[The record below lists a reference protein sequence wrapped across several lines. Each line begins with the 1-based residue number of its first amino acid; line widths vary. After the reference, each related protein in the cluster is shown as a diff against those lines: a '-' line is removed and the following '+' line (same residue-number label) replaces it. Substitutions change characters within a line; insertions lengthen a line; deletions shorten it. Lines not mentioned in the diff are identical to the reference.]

1 MKAVKPG
8 GIMRAL
14 LFTVFGV
21 FFAAT
26 AGVAYLALSP
36 APERSSDSLKLV
48 IETGSIPERQTAGA
62 DTDAPTGALDSEP
75 ASDGSENRPSL
86 DEVIA
91 ARLQQAGQREPADA
105 SPAGDESAEP
115 SSGIAAQSGETASE
129 TSDAGN
135 TAEPSGAA
143 SATAETG
150 FEAPATASA
159 PPGTVSITQML
170 AAELN
175 KDDDD
180 SGASEGASQSASE
193 DTAQE
198 ASAAPRDGEA
208 QPEPAGQPASDSAK
222 SAGRLPQAA
231 DNELA
236 AGPASNA
243 ATPANADSGQPSRSA
258 SGTEIAALDPEI
270 AEANPPDAQSADR
283 AAPETTQERP
293 PAEPEETAAQPEDQP
308 ENLPRS
314 LSAAEAPALPRQRG
328 DFAVKGRIALIVR
341 GLGVDSGLTERAIAQ
356 MPHQVAMGFVPYG
369 DDLPTW
375 TRRAQADRH
384 DILIQIPLE
393 PEGYPETNPGPHTLL
408 TSLSID
414 ENLEHLDWL
423 LDRFDGV
430 TGVTNYLGDKF
441 ASSPGSFAPMLMEL
455 KARDLLYVDDSKAA
469 NATTRQLARQ
479 VSLAYSVA
487 DIVIDAEREPEAI
500 ARNLEA
506 LETQAREDG
515 AVVAIAHAHD
525 ATLSALE
532 SWLEKLNDR
541 GLALVP
547 ITDLVAPPTPRVSQS
562 TGG

>member
-1 MKAVKPG
+1 MSAGSHSGAEAVKPG

-26 AGVAYLALSP
+26 AGVTYLALSP
-36 APERSSDSLKLV
+36 APEQSSDSLKLV
-48 IETGSIPERQTAGA
+48 IETGSIPERQTAEAGS
-62 DTDAPTGALDSEP
+62 DAPTGALGSET
-75 ASDGSENRPSL
+75 ASGESENRPSL

-91 ARLQQAGQREPADA
+91 ARLQQAGQREPAEA
-105 SPAGDESAEP
+105 SSAGDDGTQP
-115 SSGIAAQSGETASE
+115 SSQTVAQSGPTASE
-129 TSDAGN
+129 AADAAN
-135 TAEPSGAA
+135 NAAA
-143 SATAETG
+143 SDTASTAAETG
-150 FEAPATASA
+150 FEAPATASP

-175 KDDDD
+175 NDEED
-180 SGASEGASQSASE
+180 SGDSADDAQQASAGPSGDAAASE
-193 DTAQE
+193 T
-198 ASAAPRDGEA
+198 
-208 QPEPAGQPASDSAK
+208 ASDSTK

-231 DNELA
+231 DSEPAAEPTDETATLA
-236 AGPASNA
+236 SAESGPQ
-243 ATPANADSGQPSRSA
+243 SGSA
-258 SGTEIAALDPEI
+258 SETEIAALAPDI
-270 AEANPPDAQSADR
+270 ADATPPDTQSADTT
-283 AAPETTQERP
+283 APEVTQEQP
-293 PAEPEETAAQPEDQP
+293 PAEPEETTAQPEEEP
-308 ENLPRS
+308 ESLPRP

-341 GLGVDSGLTERAIAQ
+341 GLGVDAGLTERAIAQ

-369 DDLPTW
+369 EDLTTW
-375 TRRAQADRH
+375 TQRAQADRH

-393 PEGYPETNPGPHTLL
+393 PNGYPENNPGPHTLL

-487 DIVIDAEREPEAI
+487 DIVIDTEREPEAI
-500 ARNLEA
+500 TRQLEA

-515 AVVAIAHAHD
+515 AVVAIGHAHAD
-525 ATLSALE
+525 TLSALE
-532 SWLEKLNDR
+532 SWLGTLNDR

-547 ITDLVAPPTPRVSQS
+547 ITEVVAPPTPRVSQS